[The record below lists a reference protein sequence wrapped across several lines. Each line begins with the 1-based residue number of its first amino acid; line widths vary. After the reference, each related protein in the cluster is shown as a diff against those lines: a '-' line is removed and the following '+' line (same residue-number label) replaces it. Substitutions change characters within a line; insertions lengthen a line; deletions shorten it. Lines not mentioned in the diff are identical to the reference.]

1 MHNIGRNSQK
11 LRDVLKEISAN
22 AAPQSVSDNQ
32 ENKDG
37 DPEKSKKKSDKRKN
51 TQPDPKAKKSKQDTV
66 TSNVVTWDCAL
77 CPGVKF
83 SDNQEFMRHLYKD
96 HQIRPQGNSGKK

>member
-1 MHNIGRNSQK
+1 MDNIGRNGQK

-22 AAPQSVSDNQ
+22 VTPDSVSDKQ
-32 ENKDG
+32 QNKDD

-51 TQPDPKAKKSKQDTV
+51 TQPDPKPKKLKKDNEK
-66 TSNVVTWDCAL
+66 SNVVTWDCTL

-83 SDNQEFMRHLYKD
+83 SDNYEFM
-96 HQIRPQGNSGKK
+96 